1 MLRVLLI
8 VAGLLISGASFAA
21 SPSEAVKFFYGPPLI
36 YVPDIEFRARFI
48 DPAKAIFEQNDK
60 SLANDQEVPCIE
72 ASPGIDAQDYDETEL
87 ARTLELTET
96 IDGDNATVTA
106 RFTLFPGSTDDTA
119 KREMR
124 WSLKQVDGGWLVSDI
139 ESVTNK
145 WKLSDIKCELSN

>member
-1 MLRVLLI
+1 MLRLFLVALGVLL
-8 VAGLLISGASFAA
+8 SGASFAA
-21 SPSEAVKFFYGPPLI
+21 SPSEAVKFFYGPPLQ
-36 YVPDIEFRARFI
+36 YEPDTELRGRFV
-48 DPAKAIFEQNDK
+48 DPAKGIFEQNDK

-96 IDGDNATVTA
+96 VDGEKAIVTA

-124 WSLKQVDGGWLVSDI
+124 WSLQQVDGAWLVSDI
-139 ESVTNK
+139 ESVTGG

>member
-1 MLRVLLI
+1 MLRLLL
-8 VAGLLISGASFAA
+8 VAAGVLISGAGFAA
-21 SPSEAVKFFYGPPLI
+21 SPSEAVKFFYGPPLQ
-36 YVPDIEFRARFI
+36 YEPDIELRGRFV

-60 SLANDQEVPCIE
+60 SLANDQEVPCLE

-96 IDGDNATVTA
+96 VDGDNATVTA

-124 WSLKQVDGGWLVSDI
+124 WSLKQVDGAWLVSDI
-139 ESVTNK
+139 ESVTGG
-145 WKLSDIKCELSN
+145 WKLSDVKCELSN

>member
-1 MLRVLLI
+1 MHQDRRLAAILAAD
-8 VAGLLISGASFAA
+8 VAGYSRLMSGD
-21 SPSEAVKFFYGPPLI
+21 EAGTL
-36 YVPDIEFRARFI
+36 ARFKQLRLNVI
-48 DPAKAIFEQNDK
+48 DPAKSVFEQYDK

-87 ARTLELTET
+87 ARSLELTEA

-106 RFTLFPGSTDDTA
+106 RFTLFPGSADESA

-124 WSLKQVDGGWLVSDI
+124 WSLKQIDGAWLVADI
-139 ESVTNK
+139 ESVSNG

>member
-1 MLRVLLI
+1 MLRLLV
-8 VAGLLISGASFAA
+8 VAASVLISGASLAA
-21 SPSEAVKFFYGPPLI
+21 SPSEAVKFFYGPPLQ
-36 YVPDIEFRARFI
+36 YEPDIELRGRFI
-48 DPAKAIFEQNDK
+48 DPAKSVFEQNDK

-87 ARTLELTET
+87 ARTLELTEA

-106 RFTLFPGSTDDTA
+106 RFTLFPGSADESA

-124 WSLKQVDGGWLVSDI
+124 WSLKQIDGAWLVADI
-139 ESVTNK
+139 ESVSNG